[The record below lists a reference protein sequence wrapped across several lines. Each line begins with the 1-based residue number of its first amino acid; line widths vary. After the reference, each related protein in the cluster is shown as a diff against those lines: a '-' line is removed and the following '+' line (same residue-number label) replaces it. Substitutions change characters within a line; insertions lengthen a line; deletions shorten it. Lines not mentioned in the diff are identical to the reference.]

1 MKERLDTT
9 LRYAILVYIII
20 CVAGIYAAENNLN
33 REAWGLINLL
43 TFNSC
48 SYDPFGNA
56 ICWTKYY
63 QFIPLAFLIILRYV
77 VYGKTYQK

>member
-1 MKERLDTT
+1 MKERLDST
-9 LRYAILVYIII
+9 LRYAIFVYIII
-20 CVAGIYAAENNLN
+20 CFAGIYAAENNLS
-33 REAWGLINLL
+33 REIWELINLL

-48 SYDPFGNA
+48 QYHSDFGP

-63 QFIPLAFLIILRYV
+63 QLIPLAFLIILRYV